1 MNEVVL
7 CKITR
12 LDYCMIERIELQIV
26 KWKCFKKVLLS
37 RADFIFSCLF
47 LTNFQHTC
55 LCLYIVTLYI
65 NKYTTFFIITW
76 DGHLELNLTYHKILI
91 AKLQKLMTVSLCL

>member
-65 NKYTTFFIITW
+65 NKYTTFFY
-76 DGHLELNLTYHKILI
+76 LNMGRSFRAESYIP
-91 AKLQKLMTVSLCL
+91 